1 MKASQIIA
9 KESKMWENKAHKAP
23 KAPKVKIQKINL
35 YLIFKFK
42 ISSSKLKTRKDIF
55 EILQEDKKITMILD

>member
-35 YLIFKFK
+35 YLIFK
-42 ISSSKLKTRKDIF
+42 ISSSKWKTRKDIF

>member
-42 ISSSKLKTRKDIF
+42 ISSSK
-55 EILQEDKKITMILD
+55 